1 MLPLRARRVSFG
13 YDFTRILSYHVM
25 MIKEDITTT
34 YIYPSKKIANEKV
47 NFQFPSPK
55 AVLFPKVSTI
65 MSRTARASGKSHT
78 SP

>member
-1 MLPLRARRVSFG
+1 
-13 YDFTRILSYHVM
+13 

-65 MSRTARASGKSHT
+65 
-78 SP
+78 

>member
-1 MLPLRARRVSFG
+1 
-13 YDFTRILSYHVM
+13 

-55 AVLFPKVSTI
+55 AVLVFPKVSTI
-65 MSRTARASGKSHT
+65 MSGTARVSGSGKSQT